1 MDRRS
6 LERINELAVKS
17 KTDGLTTDEK
27 AEQEALRF
35 QYISELREN
44 LRAQLD
50 ETVIKYPDGRTERL
64 SDKKKK

>member
-17 KTDGLTTDEK
+17 KTEGLTTDEK
-27 AEQEALRF
+27 AEQEVLRF

-50 ETVIKYPDGRTERL
+50 GTVIKYPDGRTERL